1 MPNIDRRRDR
11 RLPLE
16 RRMKLMCPLTGRYYA
31 GRTRDYSAG
40 GVLLALDGTWRL
52 GPGQQVR
59 VGIDW
64 TGREGLI
71 KSDTMPVASV
81 VRAASLDGRE
91 HLAVAFEQRQEQAA
105 AA

>member
-1 MPNIDRRRDR
+1 MPNTDRRRDR

-16 RRMKLMCPLTGRYYA
+16 RRVKLMCPLSGRCYA

-40 GVLLALDGTWRL
+40 GALLTLDGRWRL

-64 TGREGLI
+64 TGRQGLI
-71 KSDTMPVASV
+71 RSDSMPAASV

-91 HLAVAFEQRQEQAA
+91 HLAIAFEQRQESAA